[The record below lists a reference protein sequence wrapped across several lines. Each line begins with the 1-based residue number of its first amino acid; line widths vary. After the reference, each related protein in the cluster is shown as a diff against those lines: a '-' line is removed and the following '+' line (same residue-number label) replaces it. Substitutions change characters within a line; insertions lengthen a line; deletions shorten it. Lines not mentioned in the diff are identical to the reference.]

1 MADDDGSGAEQD
13 GLAQLLGGLLIELGE
28 KVRRAGLDGIRV
40 LTDEELQHEQLRW
53 FREGWEEHARVSRRA
68 AAAEPAGDWGGDGTQ
83 RTGRPPEGDAYP
95 GGDGGRDAAGHPE
108 AGQTPAPGRLLQFP
122 QSPDGRPAHP
132 LPIVGTGEARGK
144 DLMPHR
150 PRGRQRGRA
159 ADDDEPPGSHPHV

>member
-68 AAAEPAGDWGGDGTQ
+68 G
-83 RTGRPPEGDAYP
+83 
-95 GGDGGRDAAGHPE
+95 
-108 AGQTPAPGRLLQFP
+108 
-122 QSPDGRPAHP
+122 
-132 LPIVGTGEARGK
+132 
-144 DLMPHR
+144 
-150 PRGRQRGRA
+150 RGRA
-159 ADDDEPPGSHPHV
+159 RR